1 MPTELELNILPQPD
15 ADTCGPTCLHA
26 VYKYYGDNIELPD
39 VVSGIE
45 RLENRGTLA
54 VFLAIHALKRG
65 YTATIFTYNLQVF
78 DPTWFQIP
86 GTDLSAKLRAQIE
99 AIPKP
104 RLQTSCRAYLEFLAL
119 GGRVEFQDLTQ
130 DLVAEFLARGRPI
143 LTGLSATYLYRTAR
157 EYGPGDD
164 YDDIRG
170 KPSGHFVV
178 LCGYQSRKRQVT
190 IADPMTPNPRFAAL
204 KYNIS
209 IDRVVGAIL
218 LGILTYDANLLV
230 IEPGPDGPG
239 RTKAARTMR
248 SAPDGRP
255 ARLSRAGEMI
265 GRTRGKR

>member
-1 MPTELELNILPQPD
+1 MPTELELTILPQPD
-15 ADTCGPTCLHA
+15 EDACGPTCLHA
-26 VYKYYGDNIELPD
+26 LYRYYGDEIGLPE

-65 YTATIFTYNLQVF
+65 YKATVYTYNLQVF
-78 DPTWFQIP
+78 DPTWFQTA
-86 GTDLSAKLRAQIE
+86 GVDLSAKLRAQIE

-104 RLQTSCRAYLEFLAL
+104 RLRTSCRAYLEFLAL

-130 DLVAEFLARGRPI
+130 DLVREYLARGRPI

-157 EYGPGDD
+157 EYGPRDD

-178 LCGYQSRKRQVT
+178 LCGYQSRRRQVT
-190 IADPMTPNPRFAAL
+190 IADPMFPNPRFAAL

-230 IEPGPDGPG
+230 IEPGPGGPG
-239 RTKAARTMR
+239 VVRAARTTR
-248 SAPDGRP
+248 GASAGRP
-255 ARLSRAGEMI
+255 VRFGRAGEMI
-265 GRTRGKR
+265 GRTGGKR